1 MSTDIAG
8 LAAPVPQRPVSM
20 ASSSSGSSNTNPF
33 FDDMAYLDQV
43 VEVET
48 TKKPRIKWTARRKA
62 ESMTKSGTK
71 PSSAAVIAKVR
82 PQRSMANI
90 VPRAASPPPT
100 FIPYRPPSP
109 THVPYR
115 PPPPTNSSQP
125 SFASTLRP
133 ISPSRSPS
141 PAPGPAASFPSAPVF
156 TLSSDSEP
164 DMPSLF
170 DELASLDTAISSAAP
185 KAKLKAKKK
194 EHRTAAGLNA
204 GMSKL
209 KLLKSSSSLG
219 RSSRSSDAAS
229 TARASVSLSNSSGSS
244 FTFTRSRSSLSS
256 RSTNTVTS
264 LATITT
270 SAHTSGSDPTASA
283 KAQASPPQLSLPTVE
298 LAPQLP
304 PMAITGT
311 STSSS
316 TPMSHTPSNPSPQR
330 ASTQPQLPDLTP
342 RAPNL
347 TPSRPAPAPP
357 VLTSPRRQP
366 LPLSISSQPVSIPIT
381 SPSSFSSYPTSSPPL
396 INPYLPSSPPPFSS
410 YRPSPT
416 TTTFD
421 QRDSSRRYSNG
432 WYSTSSQR
440 RPSLNGRK
448 GSSVER
454 QGSVSSLAPPGDYRR
469 PSSRSMAE
477 SPCLSI
483 IGNFPVP
490 PDIQLD
496 VNHQLDPGSTDHLV
510 AQLAAVAEHESREQA
525 REPSA
530 VFLDEYMAFVST
542 PNSPNPGERERNHAQ
557 RQAHEGVGQEHSLTS
572 EGTTASPTLL
582 TPEVETSTL
591 SVPWARPLS
600 IKRSTSSNSLMVEAE
615 SARPESVML
624 PRDLV
629 DFEHIPA
636 TGKHSFEPYEA
647 TDVVDPL
654 TPAPVPVPPPR
665 AMSRSIPAGG
675 QEPPARRETFG
686 QLPTL
691 PGMPLEKSPARA
703 ARLGSSASTVS
714 STSELS
720 SGSVNL
726 TRRHRQD
733 SAASSYSASSMY
745 APVASRAM
753 RKDSG
758 GSVVSASLSPTAS
771 GFPGV
776 SDTLPLNI
784 RVRDGSG
791 SRNAS
796 SHGRLRTAAGAT
808 APLNVARSRTAS
820 NSSSDAR
827 GGYGYSTSYDCGM
840 ASNIESL
847 SRFNMSGHDVT
858 RIRANSGGARLAST
872 RPRRGSSVTT
882 PSSVSSASNSVGPTP
897 PGSMPSSTPH
907 TPGMANSSQVYAP
920 PPSYGNFA
928 PSGRS
933 PTFVQ
938 AYSPSGRSPTFVQA
952 YSQSAHGSG
961 SYNQASY
968 EPTNG
973 TSYNSYSASYGPS
986 SYTSPQ
992 NSNAGGHSH
1001 MPSSS
1006 SISVPS
1012 SGWYSSH
1019 GPTSPRSQPRRPNL
1033 PREARDAYTYSP
1045 GTTAA
1050 ATTLPTS
1057 ARTRGEPF

>member
-8 LAAPVPQRPVSM
+8 LAAPVAVAQRPISM
-20 ASSSSGSSNTNPF
+20 ASSSSGSSNNNPF

-48 TKKPRIKWTARRKA
+48 TKKPRIKWTTRRKA

-71 PSSAAVIAKVR
+71 PSSAAVMAKVR

-90 VPRAASPPPT
+90 VPRATSPPPT
-100 FIPYRPPSP
+100 FIPYRPPSL

-125 SFASTLRP
+125 SLASTLRP
-133 ISPSRSPS
+133 ISPSSSPC
-141 PAPGPAASFPSAPVF
+141 PAPGPAAPFPSAPVF

-170 DELASLDTAISSAAP
+170 EELASLDTAISSAEP
-185 KAKLKAKKK
+185 KVKPKAKKK
-194 EHRTAAGLNA
+194 ERRTAGLNA

-229 TARASVSLSNSSGSS
+229 TTRVSVSLSNSSGSS

-270 SAHTSGSDPTASA
+270 SAHTAGSDPTASA

-304 PMAITGT
+304 PMAFTGT

-316 TPMSHTPSNPSPQR
+316 TPMSHTLSNPSPRR
-330 ASTQPQLPDLTP
+330 ASTQLPDLTP

-347 TPSRPAPAPP
+347 NPSRPAPAPP
-357 VLTSPRRQP
+357 VLTSPRPQP
-366 LPLSISSQPVSIPIT
+366 LPLSTTSQPVSIPIT
-381 SPSSFSSYPTSSPPL
+381 SPSSFSSYPASSPPP
-396 INPYLPSSPPPFSS
+396 ITSYLPSSPPPFSS

-440 RPSLNGRK
+440 RASLVGRK
-448 GSSVER
+448 GSDASVER

-469 PSSRSMAE
+469 PSRRSMAE

-496 VNHQLDPGSTDHLV
+496 VNQQLGPSSTDHLV

-542 PNSPNPGERERNHAQ
+542 PNSPNPGERQRNHAQ
-557 RQAHEGVGQEHSLTS
+557 RQAHERVGREHSLTS

-600 IKRSTSSNSLMVEAE
+600 IKRSTSSNSLIVEAE

-624 PRDLV
+624 PRDLAV
-629 DFEHIPA
+629 FEHIPA

-647 TDVVDPL
+647 TDLVDPL
-654 TPAPVPVPPPR
+654 TPAPVLVPPPR
-665 AMSRSIPAGG
+665 AMPRSVPAGG
-675 QEPPARRETFG
+675 KEPPVRRETFG

-691 PGMPLEKSPARA
+691 PGMPLEKSPRRA
-703 ARLGSSASTVS
+703 ARLGSSASAVS

-720 SGSVNL
+720 SGTVNL

-776 SDTLPLNI
+776 SETPPLNI

-796 SHGRLRTAAGAT
+796 SHGRLRTAAGTT
-808 APLNVARSRTAS
+808 APLNVGRSRTAS

-858 RIRANSGGARLAST
+858 RIRANSGGSRLASP
-872 RPRRGSSVTT
+872 RPRRGSSATT

-897 PGSMPSSTPH
+897 PGSTPSSTPH
-907 TPGMANSSQVYAP
+907 TPGIANSPQVYAQ
-920 PPSYGNFA
+920 PPSYGNF
-928 PSGRS
+928 
-933 PTFVQ
+933 
-938 AYSPSGRSPTFVQA
+938 SPSGRSPTYVQA
-952 YSQSAHGSG
+952 YSQSPHGSG

-968 EPTNG
+968 GPTNG
-973 TSYNSYSASYGPS
+973 TSYNSYSASASSSYGHS

-992 NSNAGGHSH
+992 NSNYGGHSH
-1001 MPSSS
+1001 TPSSS

-1033 PREARDAYTYSP
+1033 PREARDAYTYGP

-1057 ARTRGEPF
+1057 PRTRGTPF